1 MSDNLENFIRNNRDK
16 FDSQVPNNQVWNNI
30 QAGIAQQAATTA
42 ATTTAATTAKSGLAK
57 IALGWKIAALA
68 AFTAIVATGIY
79 YVSQPA
85 DSKQDGKTPE
95 PIATTTTN
103 ATNTGNT
110 TQAEYLYEG
119 SAVVTP
125 PFAGVDVPYLTFNVD
140 AQKGGNFTAPSGS
153 EIKIPAGLFVDAQG
167 VPVAGDVQIRYRE
180 FHDAEDVI
188 VSGITMQYRENGA
201 KEDFQTAGMLEILGY
216 QGERAVYIAP
226 GKSLDIKMAS
236 FTPEDNYDLFF
247 LDNKDGWKDIGKA
260 KLSKNKEKEE
270 GLLLL
275 AAKPR
280 PPVKSTSAEMDGEVM
295 FNANFDKFPELKP
308 FKGVRWMA
316 EDKAAFKAKED
327 KLISKV
333 WSDVKLEELD
343 DEGLRYRIT
352 LSHKSKATMSIDV
365 KPILEGDDYAKGME
379 RFKEKMDKYNKVL
392 KAKNVDAD
400 RLVNQADVYRT
411 FTVSGFGIYNCD
423 RFYGGNP
430 IITMRADYNFSDDD
444 YVDPNR
450 TVIYHIIGN
459 NRGVLTLMPG
469 EREFI
474 KYMPKDDNYLVVVL
488 PGNRVGVFGPDEF
501 AKLDPNSGS
510 NAQINFKKSDQE
522 VLSATD
528 LRKALGV

>member
-16 FDSQVPNNQVWNNI
+16 FDSQVPNNQIWNNI

-42 ATTTAATTAKSGLAK
+42 ASTTAATTAKSGLAK
-57 IALGWKIAALA
+57 IALGWKIAAVA

-85 DSKQDGKTPE
+85 DSKLDGKTTE
-95 PIATTTTN
+95 PVATTTPPE
-103 ATNTGNT
+103 TNTGGT
-110 TQAEYLYEG
+110 SQAEYLYEA
-119 SAVVTP
+119 SAMVAP
-125 PFAGVDVPYLTFNVD
+125 PIPGANVPYLTFEID
-140 AQKGGNFTAPSGS
+140 AHKGGSFTAPSGS

-167 VPVAGDVQIRYRE
+167 VPVSGDVQIRYRE

-188 VSGITMQYRENGA
+188 LSGITMQYGENGA
-201 KEDFQTAGMLEILGY
+201 KENFQTAGMMEILGY
-216 QGERAVYIAP
+216 QGEHAVYIAP
-226 GKSLDIKMAS
+226 GKSLNVKMAS
-236 FTPEDNYDLFF
+236 FTPEDNYNLYF

-270 GLLLL
+270 GLLLV

-316 EDKAAFKAKED
+316 EDKAAFKAQED

-352 LSHKSKATMSIDV
+352 LSHKSKVTMSIDV

-379 RFKEKMDKYNKVL
+379 RFQEKMNKYNKIL
-392 KAKNVDAD
+392 KSKNVDAD

-423 RFYGGNP
+423 RFYGGSP
-430 IITMRADYNFSDDD
+430 VITMRADYNFSNDE
-444 YVDPNR
+444 YLDPKR
-450 TVIYHIIGN
+450 TVIFHIAGD
-459 NRGVLTLMPG
+459 NRAVITLMPG
-469 EREFI
+469 DREFL
-474 KYMPKDDNYLVVVL
+474 KYISKEDNYLVVVL
-488 PGNRVGVFGPDEF
+488 PGNKIGVFGPDQF
-501 AKLDPNSGS
+501 AKLNPDSGQ
-510 NAQINFKKSDQE
+510 NAQINFKQSEQE
-522 VLSATD
+522 VHDAMD
-528 LRKALGV
+528 LRKVLGV